1 MVRRPLCPKCG
12 CANAE
17 SSVVCENCGAG
28 LDGVPDSRRQA
39 RERGLRA
46 ARYSGIGF
54 LVLLFSNVVES
65 FPIFSDQAGP
75 LASFIPVR
83 WFPLQSAGFADGMG
97 IASVWMIGRGAWAFG
112 QKHVTATAAA
122 FGLLVTRPI
131 AMTFVRLLIADK
143 SESNPAFDSL
153 VPLLRTSTLV
163 FLTLAVFHV
172 LAMVLVSYRLQARDG
187 KIVLVLGAVAGV
199 VAAGYLFLR
208 LNAHLDAP
216 VAQPIDL
223 DFAVYIIL
231 RIASGL
237 FLASAAFQA
246 WERIDR
252 GAMSTASLAARPPKA
267 ISPTLNMRALGGM
280 PMASSNV
287 CPKCGFANQPGYQ
300 FCTNCGSTITASAA
314 PTGPPAPGYAPGPVA
329 PPAYMPP
336 PGYGYAGMWEAE
348 RARQVDRTKTGILL
362 LLVGTLIGWIPFAS
376 IGLIGGLLLLIGAI
390 LVILG
395 RKAFGPKHSRNVIL
409 SLVLFLVGI
418 VGAVVLAILVVAA
431 TLGSFVTP
439 DPATVLGA
447 LNTLLIG
454 TVIISA
460 VSGLASVLFTYE
472 LQSNLGRVLLW
483 AGYGA
488 SVGVEVAIFLI
499 LLPLLNGLFTGGT
512 VDPRALEAFLATIS
526 SYEYLG
532 VISAALFAAANY
544 IAWDRLNRRL
554 IPAPLAPPAMPG
566 APPMAPPPP
575 V

>member
-1 MVRRPLCPKCG
+1 
-12 CANAE
+12 
-17 SSVVCENCGAG
+17 
-28 LDGVPDSRRQA
+28 
-39 RERGLRA
+39 
-46 ARYSGIGF
+46 
-54 LVLLFSNVVES
+54 
-65 FPIFSDQAGP
+65 
-75 LASFIPVR
+75 
-83 WFPLQSAGFADGMG
+83 
-97 IASVWMIGRGAWAFG
+97 
-112 QKHVTATAAA
+112 
-122 FGLLVTRPI
+122 
-131 AMTFVRLLIADK
+131 
-143 SESNPAFDSL
+143 
-153 VPLLRTSTLV
+153 
-163 FLTLAVFHV
+163 
-172 LAMVLVSYRLQARDG
+172 
-187 KIVLVLGAVAGV
+187 
-199 VAAGYLFLR
+199 
-208 LNAHLDAP
+208 
-216 VAQPIDL
+216 
-223 DFAVYIIL
+223 
-231 RIASGL
+231 
-237 FLASAAFQA
+237 
-246 WERIDR
+246 
-252 GAMSTASLAARPPKA
+252 
-267 ISPTLNMRALGGM
+267 
-280 PMASSNV
+280 MASSNV

-454 TVIISA
+454 AIILTA

-566 APPMAPPPP
+566 APPMAPPPS
-575 V
+575 